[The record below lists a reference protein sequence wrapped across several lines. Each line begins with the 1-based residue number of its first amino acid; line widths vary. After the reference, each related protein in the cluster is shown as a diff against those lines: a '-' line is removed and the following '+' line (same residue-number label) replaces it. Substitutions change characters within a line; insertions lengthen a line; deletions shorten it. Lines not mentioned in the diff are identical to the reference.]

1 MSNDTK
7 TGQTSVIRDL
17 LPEPTLQRMPW
28 YLAYVCQLRAQGVEN
43 VSSTQISKHL
53 NVDSSQIAKD
63 LSFLN
68 IRGKTR
74 IGYDVVELENTLKD
88 FLEFERQHPAVIIGV
103 GSLGAALIQD
113 SGLTRYGLNIV
124 AGFDIDPDK
133 IGAHMSDRIPVY
145 HVEVMQ
151 KTVSRLGAK
160 IGIITVPPD
169 QAQAAADAAVN
180 AGVKALWNFSPLR
193 LRARQGI
200 VIQDTSI
207 YSHLALMYN
216 RLEQQKRN
224 EN

>member
-1 MSNDTK
+1 
-7 TGQTSVIRDL
+7 
-17 LPEPTLQRMPW
+17 
-28 YLAYVCQLRAQGVEN
+28 
-43 VSSTQISKHL
+43 L

-145 HVEVMQ
+145 HIEAMQ